1 MSIEFADAIVSVSV
15 VGPTIRLELG
25 VRGRKD
31 KDSPETMRVTNTLV
45 MPIDGFANS
54 FIPLKELMERL
65 EKDGVIKPR
74 EAPPAKNPSPNFQ

>member
-1 MSIEFADAIVSVSV
+1 MSVEFADAIVSVAV

-25 VRGRKD
+25 VRSRKD
-31 KDSPETMRVTNTLV
+31 KDSPETMQVTNTLV

-54 FIPLKELMERL
+54 FIPLKDLMEKL

-74 EAPPAKNPSPNFQ
+74 EAAAKKPSPNFQ

>member
-1 MSIEFADAIVSVSV
+1 MSVEFADVIVSVAV
-15 VGPTIRLELG
+15 VGHTIRLELG

-31 KDSPETMRVTNTLV
+31 KESPESIRVTNTLV

-74 EAPPAKNPSPNFQ
+74 EAAPKTPSPNFQ